1 MAWHEDW
8 DFLYIVMEYIELGNL
23 SNCGLLRTIKRQHT
37 ENNIKTVAKQLSE
50 GLKIMHDKGI
60 AHRDLNPNNILV
72 RSVDPLRVIIAD
84 FGVSK
89 LVPPDGSTKLRTNV
103 GTDLYKAPEILHSSS
118 ERGYSPA
125 IDLWS
130 LGCVLYWMTKART
143 PFKDTESVTQYY
155 HDSTKDNQDTRPK
168 LGLNVRW
175 NLNPGGVKI
184 IHELLHASPQ
194 RRPSAKGVSEGRWL
208 RGV

>member
-1 MAWHEDW
+1 MSQYEHFVKFMAWHENL
-8 DFLYIVMEYIELGNL
+8 DFLYIVMDYIELGNL
-23 SNCGLLRTIKRQHT
+23 SNCESLRTIKRQHA

-60 AHRDLNPNNILV
+60 AYRDLNPNVSPSSHCSKTLL
-72 RSVDPLRVIIAD
+72 DD

-103 GTDLYKAPEILHSSS
+103 GTDLYKAPEILHSSP

-130 LGCVLYWMTKART
+130 TG
-143 PFKDTESVTQYY
+143 P
-155 HDSTKDNQDTRPK
+155 
-168 LGLNVRW
+168 
-175 NLNPGGVKI
+175 
-184 IHELLHASPQ
+184 
-194 RRPSAKGVSEGRWL
+194 
-208 RGV
+208 